1 MITLDRIKDE
11 VAAIEEKNRK
21 KNEAIKELNLKKET
35 LIKRGL
41 SDLLLFLGVDESDP
55 NWTVTTTPIGSIVKG
70 YSLGIHLDFQKLG
83 SVFITT
89 DRRLCFN
96 DESNEYF
103 WDKPRKETQIDSQ
116 VFTNSEEAQ
125 EYLIE
130 VFAKKFYYQKKNVL

>member
-1 MITLDRIKDE
+1 MITINMILDE
-11 VAAIEEKNRK
+11 VAAIEEKNK
-21 KNEAIKELNLKKET
+21 KAIEDIKKLNLKKET
-35 LIKRGL
+35 LFKKGL

-70 YSLGIHLDFQKLG
+70 SSLEIHLDFQKLG

-89 DRRLCFN
+89 NRKLCFN
-96 DESNEYF
+96 EESKEYF

-116 VFTNSEEAQ
+116 IFTNSEEAQ

-130 VFAKKFYYQKKNVL
+130 VFAKKFYYQKKNEL